1 MKFKNTVL
9 YSAILSASLGL
20 AGCSSSSTPSSATDI
35 TVFGRITGFGSV
47 ITGGVEYE
55 TDKTSIKKDGL
66 AVVNGDRDLQ
76 VGMVIT
82 LKGTANGTQGE
93 ASSIEYN
100 DELEGLVQTNDLATG
115 GDLIV
120 MGQNVTFDANTNF
133 ESDDP
138 AITAIEDI
146 PVNAVVEVSGYPDA
160 KGNIL
165 ATYIELKAAT
175 ADLYDDDMEVKGI
188 ITNLNDT
195 VDSLT
200 FDLGGLTVD
209 ATSIALVLE
218 FPLAND
224 LYVEVKSK
232 EGFDALTGSLVASK
246 IELEDEGHYGVSGDD
261 GDEMEI
267 EGVITKIDTVNGII
281 ELNGQ
286 VINIPAGMD
295 ISSFAV
301 DDLVEIEVRVAVDGS
316 LIAEEIEAEDAHDD
330 DEDFTIEALV
340 EAIDAVNGTITADGK
355 VISIDKLNAIMIDH
369 GEMHEKYFSIDS
381 LAVGDWV
388 ELEVYIDDAGNYVA
402 IKVERIKAQ
411 I

>member
-47 ITGGVEYE
+47 ITGGIEYE
-55 TDKTSIKKDGL
+55 TDKTSIKKDGR

-232 EGFDALTGSLVASK
+232 EGFDALTGSLVASWCK
-246 IELEDEGHYGVSGDD
+246 
-261 GDEMEI
+261 
-267 EGVITKIDTVNGII
+267 
-281 ELNGQ
+281 
-286 VINIPAGMD
+286 
-295 ISSFAV
+295 
-301 DDLVEIEVRVAVDGS
+301 R
-316 LIAEEIEAEDAHDD
+316 
-330 DEDFTIEALV
+330 
-340 EAIDAVNGTITADGK
+340 
-355 VISIDKLNAIMIDH
+355 
-369 GEMHEKYFSIDS
+369 
-381 LAVGDWV
+381 
-388 ELEVYIDDAGNYVA
+388 
-402 IKVERIKAQ
+402 
-411 I
+411 